1 MIDIIKNNKK
11 KCLII
16 SLLLFLIILIPFTYS
31 KYISR
36 NSKHIVINA
45 IQPTYTIVFNANG
58 GTGSM
63 SNQEFTYNVKQNLS
77 ANTFTKTNYI
87 FAGWNTEEDGSG
99 TPYSDEQEIYNIT
112 NEDGAVINLYAQW
125 AESDKVAKI
134 GDNYYYTLQA
144 AINAVPKDNT
154 RTVITLLANTDESL
168 TVYEKQNIVFNLQN
182 YTVSNSTNKAVI
194 ENNGTI
200 EISNGKIINS
210 AISANG
216 VINNNGKGTIN
227 ISGGEIISVGTKQA
241 LYNNGGKA
249 NISGDA
255 YLSSTS
261 SIRAAVQNNSGTMT
275 ITGGTIISSNY
286 YGLDNR
292 ATLTIGTKDDDSNT
306 DSLLI
311 QGKTYGIYSTKG
323 FKYYDGTIKGT
334 KSAIDNIDNITDSE
348 TGCFVES
355 TSEVIGGVTY
365 KVSYLDYGLVV
376 TFNPNEGTLTNNTK
390 AVGKGQKIGTLPK
403 PTRKLYVF
411 EGWFTARD
419 GGTQITENT
428 IINEDVEFFAHWEQ
442 KEIAEVNGTKY
453 YSLQSAINAVPTDNN
468 ETTVKLLMDTSEN
481 VTVANGK
488 NIYFDFQTYTLS
500 NSSSNAVIT
509 NNGVIKINNGTINQ
523 RSGYAAI
530 NNNSTGLVV
539 MSGGTINSTGDRSGI
554 YNIDEGRVVI
564 SGNAYISSN
573 TTGSISNDGVTI
585 ERGAVMNVNSTG
597 TITILGGTIVGA
609 RNVGVSN
616 NGTLVLGTKDGTID
630 NTSPVIMGKT
640 LGVKN
645 YSIFNYYDG
654 IIKGVTKAID
664 GVITEQESDAQ
675 IVTDSEVIDGDTY
688 KVNYL
693 N

>member
-1 MIDIIKNNKK
+1 MINIIKNNKK

-16 SLLLFLIILIPFTYS
+16 SVLLFLIILIPFTYS

-182 YTVSNSTNKAVI
+182 YTVSNSVNAAVI

-210 AISANG
+210 AISGNG

-249 NISGDA
+249 NISGNA

-292 ATLTIGTKDDDSNT
+292 ATLTIGTKDDDPNT

-311 QGKTYGIYSTKG
+311 QGKT
-323 FKYYDGTIKGT
+323 
-334 KSAIDNIDNITDSE
+334 
-348 TGCFVES
+348 
-355 TSEVIGGVTY
+355 
-365 KVSYLDYGLVV
+365 
-376 TFNPNEGTLTNNTK
+376 
-390 AVGKGQKIGTLPK
+390 
-403 PTRKLYVF
+403 
-411 EGWFTARD
+411 
-419 GGTQITENT
+419 
-428 IINEDVEFFAHWEQ
+428 
-442 KEIAEVNGTKY
+442 
-453 YSLQSAINAVPTDNN
+453 
-468 ETTVKLLMDTSEN
+468 
-481 VTVANGK
+481 
-488 NIYFDFQTYTLS
+488 
-500 NSSSNAVIT
+500 
-509 NNGVIKINNGTINQ
+509 
-523 RSGYAAI
+523 
-530 NNNSTGLVV
+530 
-539 MSGGTINSTGDRSGI
+539 
-554 YNIDEGRVVI
+554 
-564 SGNAYISSN
+564 
-573 TTGSISNDGVTI
+573 
-585 ERGAVMNVNSTG
+585 
-597 TITILGGTIVGA
+597 
-609 RNVGVSN
+609 
-616 NGTLVLGTKDGTID
+616 
-630 NTSPVIMGKT
+630 
-640 LGVKN
+640 
-645 YSIFNYYDG
+645 
-654 IIKGVTKAID
+654 
-664 GVITEQESDAQ
+664 
-675 IVTDSEVIDGDTY
+675 
-688 KVNYL
+688 
-693 N
+693 